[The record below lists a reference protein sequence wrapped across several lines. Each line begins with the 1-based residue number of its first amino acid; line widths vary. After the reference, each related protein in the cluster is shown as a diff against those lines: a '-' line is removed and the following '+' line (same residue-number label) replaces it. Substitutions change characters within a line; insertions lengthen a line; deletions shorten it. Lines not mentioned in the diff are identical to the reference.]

1 MPLTELDLGEEPTDV
16 IVMGGGVIGLG
27 CTETLVKRGLAVRLL
42 ERGNLGAGAS
52 HGNCGIITPS
62 HALPLTAPGMLSKV
76 LRSAFLPSAPIY
88 VKPRLDLA
96 FLSWGLRFARRCNQR
111 AMLEA
116 MRGRAAL
123 LNRSRELYDDW
134 IREWGLDCE
143 WETQG
148 MIEVFATERAMTA
161 SADHYR
167 ILDEHGVHSQAHLG
181 EDLQRLEPALLE
193 GLHGG
198 QHFPRDAHLRPDRLV
213 AELGRVVRAGGALV
227 NEGSEVV
234 GVEQENGQAVVRTSA
249 ATFRAGHAILA
260 AGVWSPSI
268 GRQLGLRLPIQP
280 GKGYSLTYER
290 PAICPRYPLI
300 LGEANAAVT
309 PWRSGFRVGGTM
321 EFSGFD
327 TRLNEKRL
335 DAVRRGAARYLR
347 QSEGDGEPERWCGFR
362 PMTPDELPIIDRV
375 PRWPAFVVAAGHG
388 MMGVSMAPATAEL
401 VADLVQ
407 DRTSDID
414 RTPYALR

>member
-1 MPLTELDLGEEPTDV
+1 MGRPAFDAGYRCSMPLTELDLGEEPTDV
-16 IVMGGGVIGLG
+16 IMVGGGVIGLG
-27 CTETLVKRGLAVRLL
+27 CTQTLLQRGLAVRLL

-52 HGNCGIITPS
+52 HGNCGMITPS

-76 LRSAFLPSAPIY
+76 LRSAFQPSAPIY

-198 QHFPRDAHLRPDRLV
+198 QHFPGDAHLRSWGGWCVP
-213 AELGRVVRAGGALV
+213 AGR
-227 NEGSEVV
+227 S
-234 GVEQENGQAVVRTSA
+234 
-249 ATFRAGHAILA
+249 
-260 AGVWSPSI
+260 
-268 GRQLGLRLPIQP
+268 
-280 GKGYSLTYER
+280 
-290 PAICPRYPLI
+290 
-300 LGEANAAVT
+300 
-309 PWRSGFRVGGTM
+309 
-321 EFSGFD
+321 
-327 TRLNEKRL
+327 
-335 DAVRRGAARYLR
+335 
-347 QSEGDGEPERWCGFR
+347 
-362 PMTPDELPIIDRV
+362 
-375 PRWPAFVVAAGHG
+375 
-388 MMGVSMAPATAEL
+388 
-401 VADLVQ
+401 
-407 DRTSDID
+407 
-414 RTPYALR
+414 